1 MSIQITRST
10 LFVFFLWMVCFNN
23 ATSAKGTALHHCNAP
38 HDTTSTTPSI
48 DHLIN
53 KTDPAW
59 PKIKMMAD
67 SATNHITIL
76 PVDTNAAKDA
86 LFKLQVTTR
95 SSMGALVFMTGGLLI
110 DNGWIR
116 ILGSG
121 NSKLQRTLPDWNIK
135 NGLMGNGK
143 VSPYLLVAD
152 DALGGFFLLNGGGLG
167 SDKGMMYYFAPESL
181 EFEPMEMNYTEFLD
195 FCFNGDLDL
204 FYGQNR
210 FANWKEE
217 VAKLHGDV
225 VYNFYPTLWSLEGL
239 DINAN
244 KRTIVPVEE
253 QWTFNMI
260 TRSQLGLD
268 RKR

>member
-1 MSIQITRST
+1 MTIQSVSSS
-10 LFVFFLWMVCFNN
+10 FFFLMVVLFNN
-23 ATSAKGTALHHCNAP
+23 AVSAKDITLHDFSVTD
-38 HDTTSTTPSI
+38 DTTSITPSI

-53 KTDPAW
+53 NTDPAW
-59 PKIKMMAD
+59 TKIKMMID
-67 SATNHITIL
+67 SAANPITIL
-76 PVDTNAAKDA
+76 PVDSIAAKDA

-95 SSMGALVFMTGGLLI
+95 SSIGALVFMTGGLLI

-121 NSKLQRTLPDWNIK
+121 NSKLQRTLPDWNIEK
-135 NGLMGNGK
+135 GLMGNGK
-143 VSPYLLVAD
+143 ASPYLLVAD

-167 SDKGMMYYFAPESL
+167 SDKGMMYYFAPENL

-217 VAKLHGDV
+217 VAKLNGDM

-244 KRTIVPVEE
+244 KRTIVPVTE
-253 QWTFNMI
+253 QWTFNMT

>member
-1 MSIQITRST
+1 MTYQKVIVILFIAFLSMLFINNFSINGDDIPQT
-10 LFVFFLWMVCFNN
+10 LV
-23 ATSAKGTALHHCNAP
+23 AA
-38 HDTTSTTPSI
+38 DTTSKPPSI

-59 PKIKMMAD
+59 PKIKSMID
-67 SATNHITIL
+67 SAANSVSIL
-76 PVDTNAAKDA
+76 PVDTNASKNT

-95 SSMGALVFMTGGLLI
+95 SSMGAVVFMTGGILI
-110 DNGWIR
+110 DHGWIR

-121 NSKLQRTLPDWNIK
+121 NLKLERTLSDWNIQ
-135 NGLMGNGK
+135 NGLLGTGK
-143 VSPYLLVAD
+143 AAPYLLVAD

-167 SDKGMMYYFAPESL
+167 SDAGSMYYFAPDNL
-181 EFEPMEMNYTEFLD
+181 EFEPMDMNYTEFLY

-204 FYGQNR
+204 FYGQYR
-210 FANWKEE
+210 FTNWKEE
-217 VAKLHGDV
+217 VEKLSGDM

-244 KRTIVPVEE
+244 QRTIIPVKE
-253 QWTFNMI
+253 QWTFNMT

-268 RKR
+268 NKK